1 MTNASIV
8 AIVSLVFYLLELK
21 LLNRSL
27 GGLGVDRQTKAQLSR
42 DFLRER
48 LLYNEVAVSDL
59 AYFLK
64 YLSQEL
70 LMMIKKM
77 DVECRG

>member
-8 AIVSLVFYLLELK
+8 AIVSLVLYLLELK

-59 AYFLK
+59 TLFPQILK
-64 YLSQEL
+64 SRA
-70 LMMIKKM
+70 IN
-77 DVECRG
+77 DD

>member
-27 GGLGVDRQTKAQLSR
+27 GGLGVDQQTKAQLSR